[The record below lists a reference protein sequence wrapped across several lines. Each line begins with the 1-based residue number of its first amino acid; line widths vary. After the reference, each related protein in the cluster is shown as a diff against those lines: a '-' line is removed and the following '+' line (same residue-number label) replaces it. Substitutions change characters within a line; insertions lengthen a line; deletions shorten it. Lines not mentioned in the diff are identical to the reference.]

1 LTLDPDV
8 TLAVV
13 RGVVWPPAPRQAS
26 AVAASGERIVAVGTD
41 EEVLAMVP
49 PGARVI
55 DARGAT
61 VMPALNDAHVHFMM
75 GSRSLAD
82 LDLAGADT
90 QAAVERRIRD
100 FVATHPEREWVVGR
114 GWFYSAFPG
123 GMPGIEALDRLV
135 PDRPAYLESYDAHTA
150 WVNSRALAI
159 AGLKVT
165 DAGGTPAGILKES
178 AMQGVRSH
186 LPQPTAE
193 MDREAVRSGMRLAAS
208 HGIASVQEAGHGLK
222 QVELYQ
228 ALLERGEL
236 TMRIRLAF
244 DMEPGLDAA
253 EWERRLELYQEAAH
267 AVPSN
272 EWIGTGILKAFADGV
287 VESGTAA
294 LLEPYADMSPAD
306 PGAFGTP
313 FWERGELANAVRAAD
328 ARGWQ
333 IQVHAIG
340 DAAIRDA
347 LDAFEA
353 CHASLRHRI
362 EHIEAPAA
370 ADVGRFAAL
379 GVIASMQPQH
389 AEPTHNLLGAWQ
401 PKLGAA
407 RASGGWPW
415 ASILRSG
422 GRLAFGSDWPV
433 VPIDPFGSLHV
444 AVNRQT
450 RSGEPPGGWVGSER
464 LDLADAVAAWTSG
477 SAYAER
483 SEPAKGRLGKGML
496 ADIAILDRD
505 LMAMPMSELAD
516 VNVVATAVG
525 GRVVF
530 EASVAD

>member
-1 LTLDPDV
+1 MTLDSGV

-13 RGVVWPPAPRQAS
+13 NGVVWPPAPQPAT
-26 AVAASGERIVAVGTD
+26 AVAVSGERILAIGTD
-41 EEVLAMVP
+41 QEILAMVP
-49 PGARVI
+49 ASARVI

-61 VMPALNDAHVHFMM
+61 VMPALNDAHVHFLS

-82 LDLAGADT
+82 LDLGGAGT
-90 QAAVERRIRD
+90 QGDVERRIRD
-100 FVATHPEREWVVGR
+100 FAAANAGREWVVGR
-114 GWFYSAFPG
+114 GWLYSAFPG
-123 GMPGIEALDRLV
+123 GMPGLETLDRLL

-159 AGLKVT
+159 AGLT
-165 DAGGTPAGILKES
+165 DGDARGTPAGILKES
-178 AMQGVRSH
+178 AMQGVRRH
-186 LPQPTAE
+186 LPQSTPE
-193 MDREAVRSGMRLAAS
+193 MDREAVRAGMRLAAS
-208 HGIASVQEAGHGLK
+208 HGIASVQEAGRGLK
-222 QVELYQ
+222 QVAMYQ
-228 ALLERGEL
+228 ELLERGEL

-253 EWERRLELYQEAAH
+253 EWERRLDLYQEAAR

-272 EWIGTGILKAFADGV
+272 DWIGSGILKAFADGV

-294 LLEPYADMSPAD
+294 MLEPYAGMSPSDA
-306 PGAFGTP
+306 GAFGTP
-313 FWERGELANAVRAAD
+313 FWERGELARAVRAAD

-333 IQVHAIG
+333 IEVHAIG

-347 LDAFEA
+347 LDAFAA
-353 CHASLRHRI
+353 CNPTGRHRI
-362 EHIEAPAA
+362 EHIEAPAP
-370 ADVGRFAAL
+370 ADIGRFAAL

-389 AEPTHNLLGAWQ
+389 AEPSQNLLGVWAL
-401 PKLGAA
+401 KLGEA

-433 VPIDPFGSLHV
+433 VPIDPFGSLHI

-450 RSGEPPGGWVGSER
+450 SSGEPPGGWVASER
-464 LDLADAVAAWTSG
+464 LALADAVAGWTSG

-483 SEPAKGRLGKGML
+483 AENVKGHLRKGML
-496 ADIAILDRD
+496 ADIAILGRD
-505 LMAMPMSELAD
+505 LTAMPAADLAG
-516 VNVVATAVG
+516 VGIAATIVG

-530 EASVAD
+530 EA

>member
-1 LTLDPDV
+1 
-8 TLAVV
+8 
-13 RGVVWPPAPRQAS
+13 
-26 AVAASGERIVAVGTD
+26 
-41 EEVLAMVP
+41 MVP

-55 DARGAT
+55 DARGGT

-82 LDLAGADT
+82 LDLGGADT
-90 QAAVERRIRD
+90 QAAIEDRIKN
-100 FVATHPEREWVVGR
+100 FVATRAESDWVVGR

-123 GMPGIEALDRLV
+123 GMPGIELLDRLI

-150 WVNSRALAI
+150 WVNSKALAI
-159 AGLKVT
+159 AGLEAAPS
-165 DAGGTPAGILKES
+165 AGSPTGILKES
-178 AMQGVRSH
+178 AMQSVRRH

-193 MDREAVRSGMRLAAS
+193 MIREAVRSGMRLAAS

-222 QVELYQ
+222 QIELYE
-228 ALLERGEL
+228 ALRERGEL
-236 TMRIRLAF
+236 SMRIRLAF
-244 DMEPGLDAA
+244 DMEPGLDVAQ
-253 EWERRLELYQEAAH
+253 WERRLDLYQEAAD

-272 EWIGTGILKAFADGV
+272 DWIGTGILKAFADGV

-294 LLEPYADMSPAD
+294 QLQPYADMSDTD

-313 FWERGELANAVRAAD
+313 FWERGELANAIRMAD

-333 IQVHAIG
+333 VQVHAIG

-347 LDAFEA
+347 LDAFAA
-353 CHASLRHRI
+353 CNPTRRHRI

-370 ADVGRFAAL
+370 ADIGRFAAL

-389 AEPTHNLLGAWQ
+389 AEPTHNLFGAWA

-407 RASGGWPW
+407 RAVGGWPW

-450 RSGEPPGGWVGSER
+450 RTGEPPGGWVASER
-464 LDLADAVAAWTSG
+464 LKIDDAVAAWTSG
-477 SAYAER
+477 SAYAEH
-483 SEPAKGRLGKGML
+483 SDLAKGRLRDGML
-496 ADIAILDRD
+496 ADIAVLDRD
-505 LMAMPMSELAD
+505 LAATPDAELGD
-516 VNVVATAVG
+516 LKVVATVVG

-530 EASVAD
+530 EA

>member
-1 LTLDPDV
+1 MTLDPGV

-13 RGVVWPPAPRQAS
+13 HGVVWPPAPEPAT
-26 AVAASGERIVAVGTD
+26 AVAVSGERIFAVGTD
-41 EEVLAMVP
+41 EEIQAMVP
-49 PGARVI
+49 AGARVI
-55 DARGAT
+55 DAGGAT

-82 LDLAGADT
+82 IDLAGADT
-90 QAAVERRIRD
+90 QTEIERRIRD
-100 FVATHPEREWVVGR
+100 FVAASPEREWIVGR
-114 GWFYSAFPG
+114 GWVYSAFPG
-123 GMPGIEALDRLV
+123 GMPGIDTLDRLV
-135 PDRPAYLESYDAHTA
+135 SDRPAYLESYDAHTA

-159 AGLKVT
+159 AGLKAT
-165 DAGGTPAGILKES
+165 DGGGAPAGILKEA
-178 AMQGVRSH
+178 AMQGVRRH
-186 LPQPTAE
+186 LPPRTPE

-208 HGIASVQEAGHGLK
+208 HGIASVQEAGHGLQ
-222 QVELYQ
+222 QVELYRT
-228 ALLERGEL
+228 LRERGEL

-244 DMEPGLDAA
+244 DMEPGLDTA
-253 EWERRLELYQEAAH
+253 EWKRRLDLYQEAAN
-267 AVPSN
+267 AVPSKD
-272 EWIGTGILKAFADGV
+272 WIGTGILKAFADGV

-294 LLEPYADMSPAD
+294 QLQPYAGMSHAD

-313 FWERGELANAVRAAD
+313 FWERGELANAVHVAD

-347 LDAFEA
+347 LDAFAA
-353 CHASLRHRI
+353 CSPARRHRI

-370 ADVGRFAAL
+370 ADIGRFAAL

-389 AEPTHNLLGAWQ
+389 AEPTHNLLGAWA
-401 PKLGAA
+401 PRLGAE
-407 RASGGWPW
+407 RASRGWPW

-450 RSGEPPGGWVGSER
+450 RTGEPPGGWVGSER
-464 LDLADAVAAWTSG
+464 LDVVDAVAAWTSG

-483 SEPAKGRLGKGML
+483 LELAKGQLREGML
-496 ADIAILDRD
+496 ADITILDRD
-505 LMAMPMSELAD
+505 LMATSPAALG
-516 VNVVATAVG
+516 NIGVAATVVG
-525 GRVVF
+525 GRIVF
-530 EASVAD
+530 EV

>member
-13 RGVVWPPAPRQAS
+13 RGLAWPPAPRKAS

-41 EEVLAMVP
+41 EEILAMVP

-90 QAAVERRIRD
+90 QATIERRIRD
-100 FVATHPEREWVVGR
+100 FVATIPEREWVVGR
-114 GWFYSAFPG
+114 GWLYSAFPG
-123 GMPGIEALDRLV
+123 GMPRIEALDRLV

-159 AGLKVT
+159 AGLKAT
-165 DAGGTPAGILKES
+165 DAGGTRAGILKES
-178 AMQGVRSH
+178 AMQGVRRH
-186 LPQPTAE
+186 LPQPTPE

-228 ALLERGEL
+228 TLLEHGEL

-253 EWERRLELYQEAAH
+253 EWERRLELYQEASH
-267 AVPSN
+267 AVPPN
-272 EWIGTGILKAFADGV
+272 DWIGTGILKAFADGV

-294 LLEPYADMSPAD
+294 VLQPYADMSPAD

-353 CHASLRHRI
+353 CNPSRRHRI

-370 ADVGRFAAL
+370 ADLGRFAAL

-389 AEPTHNLLGAWQ
+389 AEPTHNLLGAWA

-464 LDLADAVAAWTSG
+464 LEVADAVAAWTSG

-483 SEPAKGRLGKGML
+483 SELAKGHLRKGML
-496 ADIAILDRD
+496 ADITILDRD
-505 LMAMPMSELAD
+505 LMATPTAELAD
-516 VNVVATAVG
+516 IKVEATVVG

-530 EASVAD
+530 EV

>member
-1 LTLDPDV
+1 LTVNPEM

-13 RGVVWPPAPRQAS
+13 HGVVWPPGPHVAS
-26 AVAASGERIVAVGTD
+26 AVAVSGERILAVGTD
-41 EEVLAMVP
+41 EEILAMVP
-49 PGARVI
+49 QGARVI
-55 DARGAT
+55 DAGGAT

-75 GSRSLAD
+75 GSRSLGD
-82 LDLAGADT
+82 IDLAGADT
-90 QAAVERRIRD
+90 QAEIERRIRD
-100 FVATHPEREWVVGR
+100 FVAARPAREWVVGR
-114 GWFYSAFPG
+114 GWVYSAFPG
-123 GMPGIEALDRLV
+123 GMPGIDALDRLA

-159 AGLKVT
+159 AGLRAA
-165 DAGGTPAGILKES
+165 DAGGAPAGILKES
-178 AMQGVRSH
+178 AMQSVRRH
-186 LPQPTAE
+186 LPRPTTE
-193 MDREAVRSGMRLAAS
+193 EVLEALRSGMRLAAS
-208 HGIASVQEAGHGLK
+208 HGIASVQEAGHGL
-222 QVELYQ
+222 QQIELYQ

-244 DMEPGLDAA
+244 DMEPGHDTA
-253 EWERRLELYQEAAH
+253 EWERRLELYREAAD

-272 EWIGTGILKAFADGV
+272 NWIGTGILKAFADGV

-294 LLEPYADMSPAD
+294 LLQPYADMSHAD
-306 PGAFGTP
+306 PGAFGSP
-313 FWERGELANAVRAAD
+313 LWERGELANAIRVAD

-347 LDAFEA
+347 LDALET
-353 CHASLRHRI
+353 CKPSSRHRI

-370 ADVGRFAAL
+370 GDIARFGAL

-389 AEPTHNLLGAWQ
+389 AEPGDNLLRAWA
-401 PKLGAA
+401 PKLGAE
-407 RASGGWPW
+407 RASRGWPW

-433 VPIDPFGSLHV
+433 VPIDPFGSVHV

-450 RSGEPPGGWVGSER
+450 RSGQPPGGWIGSER
-464 LDLADAVAAWTSG
+464 LAVADAVAAWTSG

-483 SEPAKGRLGKGML
+483 SELAKGHLRSGML
-496 ADIAILDRD
+496 ADITILDRD
-505 LMAMPMSELAD
+505 LVATSTATLAD
-516 VNVVATAVG
+516 VKVATTVAG

-530 EASVAD
+530 EA

>member
-1 LTLDPDV
+1 MTLDPGV

-13 RGVVWPPAPRQAS
+13 HGVVWPPALKAAS
-26 AVAASGERIVAVGTD
+26 AVAVSGERILAVGTD
-41 EEVLAMVP
+41 EEILAMVP
-49 PGARVI
+49 PGAPVI
-55 DARGAT
+55 DASGAT
-61 VMPALNDAHVHFMM
+61 IMPALNDAHVHFMM

-82 LDLAGADT
+82 LDLGGAET
-90 QAAVERRIRD
+90 QAAVEHRIGD
-100 FVATHPEREWVVGR
+100 FVAAHPEREWVTGR

-123 GMPGIEALDRLV
+123 GMPGIDLLDRLV

-150 WVNSRALAI
+150 WVNSQAMAI
-159 AGLKVT
+159 AGLEAT
-165 DAGGTPAGILKES
+165 GAGGAQAGILKEA
-178 AMQGVRSH
+178 AMQGVRRH
-186 LPQPTAE
+186 LPQPTPE
-193 MDREAVRSGMRLAAS
+193 MDLDAVRSGMRLAAS
-208 HGIASVQEAGHGLK
+208 HGIGSVQEAGHGLK
-222 QVELYQ
+222 QLELYGS
-228 ALLERGEL
+228 LLESGEL

-253 EWERRLELYQEAAH
+253 GWDGRLDLYEEAAH
-267 AVPSN
+267 AVPAN
-272 EWIGTGILKAFADGV
+272 DWIRTGILKAFADGV

-294 LLEPYADMSPAD
+294 MLHPYADMSPSD

-313 FWERGELANAVRAAD
+313 FWEPGELARAIHAAD

-347 LDAFEA
+347 LDAFEP
-353 CHASLRHRI
+353 CKPSQRHRI
-362 EHIEAPAA
+362 EHIEAPTP
-370 ADVGRFAAL
+370 ADLGRFASL

-389 AEPTHNLLGAWQ
+389 AEPSHNLQGVWA
-401 PKLGAA
+401 PKLGLE
-407 RASGGWPW
+407 RSSGGWPW
-415 ASILRSG
+415 ATILRSG

-450 RSGEPPGGWVGSER
+450 RAGEPHGGWVPSER
-464 LDLADAVAAWTSG
+464 LSLADAVAAWTSG

-483 SEPAKGRLGKGML
+483 SELAKGRLREGML

-505 LMAMPMSELAD
+505 LTATPAEGLAETR
-516 VNVVATAVG
+516 VAATVVG

-530 EASVAD
+530 EA